1 MELAEAYVN
10 SLVLTKED
18 IVYEDK
24 LYQTSKFS
32 IFSPLLKSKN
42 QLMFFI

>member
-1 MELAEAYVN
+1 MEIAEAYVN
-10 SLVLTKED
+10 SLILTKED

-32 IFSPLLKSKN
+32 FKSKC
-42 QLMFFI
+42 IY